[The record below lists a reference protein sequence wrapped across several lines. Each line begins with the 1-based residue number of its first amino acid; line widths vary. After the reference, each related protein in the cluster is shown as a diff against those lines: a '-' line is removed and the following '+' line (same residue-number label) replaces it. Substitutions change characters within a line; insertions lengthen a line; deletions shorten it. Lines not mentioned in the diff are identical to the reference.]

1 MLIDHHA
8 HLDFPD
14 FVPERD
20 AVVAR
25 AKAAGVG
32 IIVTISTKVRAFDTY
47 REIAEAYPNV
57 FFSVGTHPHQ
67 AHTELDV
74 PVSEIVALS
83 RHPKCVAIGE
93 AGLDYFYDKSPRDSQ
108 RQGFLNHIA
117 AARDTGLPLIIHA
130 RDADDDV
137 GDILEAEMA
146 KGAFKAVL
154 HCYTGGQRLADR
166 AVALGL
172 YVSFSGILT
181 FKGSDALRA
190 VAKSVPIDRVLVETD
205 SPFLAPVPHRGK
217 RNEPAFVT
225 KTAQTLADVKG
236 VTFTEI
242 SRITTDNFFTLYD
255 KTPRT
260 AIDAPA
266 EPD

>member
-1 MLIDHHA
+1 MLVDHHA

-14 FVPERD
+14 FAPERD

-32 IIVTISTKVRAFDTY
+32 VIVTISTRVREFETY
-47 REIAEAYPNV
+47 RSIAESYPNV

-74 PVSEIVALS
+74 PIAEIVKLS
-83 RHPKCVAIGE
+83 QHPKCVAIGE
-93 AGLDYFYDKSPRDSQ
+93 AGLDYFYDKSPRAAQ

-117 AARDTGLPLIIHA
+117 AARETGLPIIIHA

-146 KGAFKAVL
+146 KGRFKAVL

-181 FKGSDALRA
+181 FKGSDALRTI
-190 VAKSVPIDRVLVETD
+190 AKSVPIDRVLVETD

-217 RNEPAFVT
+217 RNEPAFVV

-236 VTFTEI
+236 VSLAEI
-242 SRITTDNFFTLYD
+242 SRITTDNFFALYD

-260 AIDAPA
+260 AIDG
-266 EPD
+266 

>member
-1 MLIDHHA
+1 MLVDHHA

-14 FVPERD
+14 FAPERD

-25 AKAAGVG
+25 ANAAGVG
-32 IIVTISTKVRAFDTY
+32 IIVTISTKVRQFDVY
-47 REIAEAYPNV
+47 REIAESYPNV

-74 PVSEIVALS
+74 PVSDIVELS
-83 RHPKCVAIGE
+83 QHPKCVAIGE
-93 AGLDYFYDKSPRDSQ
+93 AGLDYFYDKSPREAQ

-117 AARDTGLPLIIHA
+117 AARETGLPLIIHA

-146 KGAFKAVL
+146 RGRFKAVL

-181 FKGSDALRA
+181 FKGSDALRTI
-190 VAKSVPIDRVLVETD
+190 AKSVPIDRVLVETD
-205 SPFLAPVPHRGK
+205 SPFLAPVPHRGR
-217 RNEPAFVT
+217 RNEPAFVV
-225 KTAQTLADVKG
+225 KTAATLADVKG
-236 VTFTEI
+236 VSATEI
-242 SRITTDNFFTLYD
+242 ARITTDNFFALYD
-255 KTPRT
+255 KTPRG
-260 AIDAPA
+260 AM
-266 EPD
+266 

>member
-1 MLIDHHA
+1 MLVDHHA

-14 FVPERD
+14 FAPERD

-25 AKAAGVG
+25 AAAAGVG
-32 IIVTISTKVRAFDTY
+32 IIVTISTRVGQFDVY
-47 REIAEAYPNV
+47 RSIAESYPNV

-74 PVSEIVALS
+74 TWSDIVRLS
-83 RHPKCVAIGE
+83 MHPKCIAIGE
-93 AGLDYFYDKSPRDSQ
+93 AGLDYFYDKSPREAQ

-117 AARDTGLPLIIHA
+117 AARETGLPLIIHA

-137 GDILEAEMA
+137 GDILEAEMR
-146 KGAFKAVL
+146 KGVFKAVL

-166 AVALGL
+166 ALALGL
-172 YVSFSGILT
+172 YISFSGILT

-190 VAKSVPIDRVLVETD
+190 VAKAVPIDRLLVETD

-217 RNEPAFVT
+217 RNEPAFVV

-236 VTFTEI
+236 ITAAEI
-242 SRITTDNFFTLYD
+242 ARITTDNFFTLYD

-260 AIDAPA
+260 SIDGCAVR
-266 EPD
+266 D